1 MELAPVVFLFAPLGF
16 SYARE
21 IIRGVREYTQKN
33 VLWQLALFE
42 PSIRNLKS
50 LKREDAHGIIGLFHT
65 EEMEQLA
72 RSLKVPAINVSSRC
86 KGNVLPGVVPENTAI
101 ARLAAEHCMQRGF
114 RHFACA
120 VYRQHYF
127 SQARFQA
134 FQTFLQ
140 EKGLKCNYLPDGQD
154 VRAIRSVEKPVAIF
168 ACNDQRARQV
178 LGACIRGSVKVPQE
192 AAIIGVD
199 NDELLC
205 ELAEVPL
212 SSVDPNGRRIGFEAA
227 AALDR
232 LMKHEP
238 LEQKLTFIQ
247 PAGLIIRSSSDV
259 IAVSDEQV
267 AMAMRYM
274 QTHACDPMHVRDM
287 LGAMEVSRRTLEK
300 RFRSIVG
307 HTLHDEIRRIQFER
321 AKKLLAETDLK
332 IPDVATRCGFKDP
345 KRFTTL
351 FRAEFGTPPIAFRR
365 VRGQMELRIAK

>member
-1 MELAPVVFLFAPLGF
+1 MELAPVVFLFVPLGF

-33 VLWQLALFE
+33 VLWQLAVFE
-42 PSIRNLKS
+42 PTTRNLKS
-50 LKREDAHGIIGLFHT
+50 FKKEDAHGIIGLFAT

-72 RSLKVPAINVSSRC
+72 RSLKLPTINVSSRC
-86 KGNVLPGVVPENTAI
+86 KGNVLPGVVPENSAI
-101 ARLAAEHCMQRGF
+101 ARLAAEHFIQRGF
-114 RHFACA
+114 RQFAYA
-120 VYRQHYF
+120 GYRQHYF
-127 SQARFQA
+127 SEARFHAFHSVLRQA
-134 FQTFLQ
+134 
-140 EKGLKCNYLPDGQD
+140 GLDCKYLPDGQD
-154 VRAIRSVEKPVAIF
+154 VRSIRATEKPVGIF
-168 ACNDQRARQV
+168 ACNDERARQV
-178 LGACIRGSVKVPQE
+178 LGACIRRSVNVPQE

-212 SSVDPNGRRIGFEAA
+212 SSIDPNGRRIGFEAA
-227 AALDR
+227 AALER

-238 LEQKLTFIQ
+238 LEHKLSHVQ

-267 AMAMRYM
+267 ALAMRYM
-274 QTHACDPMHVRDM
+274 QAHACDPMRVRDM
-287 LGAMEVSRRTLEK
+287 LGALEVSRRTLEK

-307 HTLHDEIRRIQFER
+307 RTLHEEIRRLQFER
-321 AKKLLAETDLK
+321 ARKLLSESDLR

-351 FRAEFGTPPIAFRR
+351 FRAEFGSPPITFRR
-365 VRGQMELRIAK
+365 QVRAN